1 MSAPQTL
8 DADEWVLSRRPPKNV
23 VDPWRPYHYLV
34 EPERLPD
41 GRVEDV
47 GTIFLTNRECP
58 FRCLFCDLWKNTTDE
73 RVPEG
78 AIVAQIDWA
87 LSRLP
92 QVRHLKLYNSGNF
105 FDAQAIPPAELPR
118 IAERLSEFELLVVEC
133 HPRLIGRSCFEF
145 QDRLRPALQVAMGL
159 ETAHPD
165 VLARLNKRM
174 TLDDFARAARQLREH
189 DVAVRAFVLL
199 RPPFLDE
206 AEGLV
211 WAKRSL
217 DFAFSV
223 GVECCVIIPTRGG
236 NGTMEHLQATG
247 SFAAPRLE
255 SLEEALEYG
264 LGLRAGRVFADLWDI
279 EKLFRCQSCSIQ
291 RASRLRSTNG
301 TQTIPPP
308 IHCAECESGA
318 ASQFLIDSQI
328 HADFRR

>member
-1 MSAPQTL
+1 MSAPQTV

-73 RVPEG
+73 RVPDG

-87 LSRLP
+87 LSRMP
-92 QVRHLKLYNSGNF
+92 PARHLKLYNSGNF
-105 FDAQAIPPAELPR
+105 FDGQAIPPAELPR
-118 IAERLSEFELLVVEC
+118 IAERLIEFETLVVEC

-145 QDRLRPALQVAMGL
+145 QARLRPALQVAMGL
-159 ETAHPD
+159 ESVHPD

-174 TLDDFARAARQLREH
+174 TLDDFERAARQLREH
-189 DVAVRAFVLL
+189 EVEIRAFILL

-206 AEGLV
+206 AEGLA

-236 NGTMEHLQATG
+236 NGAMEQLRATG
-247 SFAAPRLE
+247 SFAPPRLE
-255 SLEEALEYG
+255 SLEQVLEYG

-279 EKLFRCQSCSIQ
+279 EKLFGCQRCSIQ
-291 RASRLRSTNG
+291 RTNRLHSMNR

-308 IHCAECESGA
+308 IHCTECAKAE
-318 ASQFLIDSQI
+318 FHVIT
-328 HADFRR
+328 